1 MGNTQQREEP
11 RRSPFSIRINHQS
24 KKSFLLLAITFST
37 FVLYAIHPATG
48 QVFEPGKTYI
58 DSTGYVEYIPGTL
71 PVILS
76 VPHGGYEEPTDIPDR
91 NCPGCLYLRDS
102 YTQELG
108 RSMRKLFA
116 GQVGEYP
123 HLVVNLL
130 HRKKFDANRN
140 KREAA
145 DGNATVEKAW
155 NAYHRFIDSAKA
167 QVNSGY
173 ERGILIDLHG
183 HAHDE
188 QRLELGYLLRSEDLR
203 KQDST
208 LNKPE
213 TIAKSS
219 IQTLVKNNLPGSSH
233 AQLLRGEQSL
243 GTLLGNRGVR
253 AVPSNR
259 EPFPETGQPYFSGG
273 YNTRRHGSLEGG
285 TIDAIQVECHQGV
298 RFNRFNRE
306 RFAENLTN
314 AINEFID
321 IHYDT
326 AFLAYE
332 EVTRIVQEKPADDLL
347 VYPHPVTSDLNL
359 KGVRPPLNLEFFT
372 PNGVKTAHFV
382 WRGEPLNVSFL
393 DAGLYVLRVYSR
405 TMEQRRIVV
414 VF

>member
-1 MGNTQQREEP
+1 MHT
-11 RRSPFSIRINHQS
+11 
-24 KKSFLLLAITFST
+24 A
-37 FVLYAIHPATG
+37 AG
-48 QVFEPGKTYI
+48 QVFEAGETYT
-58 DSTGYVEYIPGTL
+58 DSTGFVEYIPGTL

-76 VPHGGYEEPTDIPDR
+76 VPHGGYEEPADVPDR

-102 YTQELG
+102 YTQELA

-116 GQVGEYP
+116 EQVNEYP
-123 HLVVNLL
+123 HLIVNLL

-140 KREAA
+140 LREAA
-145 DGNATVEKAW
+145 DGSAVVERAW
-155 NAYHRFIDSAKA
+155 YAYHRFIDSAKA
-167 QVNSGY
+167 RVTANY
-173 ERGILIDLHG
+173 ERGVLFDLHG

-203 KQDST
+203 KQDTSI
-208 LNKPE
+208 NKPG
-213 TIAKSS
+213 TIAESS
-219 IQTLVKNNLPGSSH
+219 IRTLVKDNLPGVSH

-243 GTLLGNRGVR
+243 GALLDDRGVR

-306 RFAENLTN
+306 RFAKNLTT

-332 EVTRIVQEKPADDLL
+332 EVTRTVQKKPVDNLL
-347 VYPHPVTSDLNL
+347 VYPHPVTSNLSL

-372 PNGVKTAHFV
+372 PNGINAARLTWH
-382 WRGEPLNVSFL
+382 GEPLDVSFL
-393 DAGLYVLRVYSR
+393 DAGLYVLRIYSQ
-405 TMEQRRIVV
+405 TIEQRRIVIV
-414 VF
+414 L